1 MPAQEDKGTYLGVF
15 AGEGADA
22 APVRL
27 RYKGPKHALCIAP
40 PGSGKSMGI
49 AVEQAH
55 LPRSQIWF
63 DPKGQNTVI
72 TYRQRAAMSRH
83 PPTVLNALGM
93 FPGLPH
99 LKDCGWNPLLQ
110 PDPQSPEFAGDARC
124 IADAILTKSAGGG
137 NSKFFD
143 IGAENMLTPFVMAE
157 CLKERPDLNNIRLE
171 LSSPTLLQT
180 LERMAESDVLPVR
193 VAAGR
198 LFTRLSDTNTQN
210 TSINDIIETVLKD
223 LAFLDDPRIA
233 FSMARG
239 GAIDFGALH
248 REITTIYLVLPVHE
262 LTGNGAK
269 LLRLFVNLALRGL
282 YQNPPTNGGQPAPC
296 RDTGLPPVLF
306 LLDEFAAIGRL
317 EEIIKALGAARDYSI
332 QLFFFLQSLS
342 QLKAHYKDEWPLFFA
357 GSGAVAAFAP
367 RDWDTAEALSKYF
380 GQRQEMVQTE
390 TNNGGSLTPQAVPL
404 IRPEDLMR
412 LPRGMTANLIEPCP
426 WPVLAHCPVYPQ
438 TPFAA
443 GLDSNPYY
451 RG

>member
-1 MPAQEDKGTYLGVF
+1 MPAHSDKGIYVGNF

-22 APVRL
+22 APVRV
-27 RYKGPKHALCIAP
+27 RYKGPMHALCIAP

-63 DPKGQNTVI
+63 DPKGQNTAI
-72 TYRQRAAMSRH
+72 TYRQRAALSQR
-83 PPTVLNALGM
+83 PPIVLNQFGM
-93 FPGLPH
+93 LPELPH
-99 LKDCGWNPLLQ
+99 LKDCRWNPLLQ
-110 PDPQSPEFAGDARC
+110 PKKPPNPDFAGDARC

-137 NSKFFD
+137 NNKFFD
-143 IGAENMLTPFVMAE
+143 TAAENMLTLFIMAE
-157 CLKERPDLNNIRLE
+157 CLKERPDFNNIRLE
-171 LSSPTLLQT
+171 LSSPSLSQT
-180 LERMAESDVLPVR
+180 LERMAESDALPVR

-198 LFTRLSDTNTQN
+198 LLTRLTDKNTQN

-223 LAFLDDPRIA
+223 MAFLDDPRLA

-248 REITTIYLVLPVHE
+248 REISTISLITPVHE

-269 LLRLFVNLALRGL
+269 VVRMFVNLALRGL
-282 YQNPPTNGGQPAPC
+282 YQNPPTGGA
-296 RDTGLPPVLF
+296 TLPPVLF
-306 LLDEFAAIGRL
+306 MLDEFAAIGRL

-357 GSGAVAAFAP
+357 GSGAVTCFAP

-380 GQRQEMVQTE
+380 GQREEMVRTE
-390 TNNGGSLTPQAVPL
+390 NNNGESRSAQAIPL

-438 TPFAA
+438 TPF
-443 GLDSNPYY
+443 GEELDANPYF